1 MSDNENVEAGKIN
14 LDTNL
19 RVICRYD
26 GHTGHWPHHAP
37 TRNWQH
43 CTSGNVAPLYLIL
56 LVSLSVIK
64 MYDIKWW
71 LVQLH

>member
-26 GHTGHWPHHAP
+26 GHTDTGHRPHHAP

-43 CTSGNVAPLYLIL
+43 CTSGNVAPFNSTGVYLC
-56 LVSLSVIK
+56 
-64 MYDIKWW
+64 D
-71 LVQLH
+71 

>member
-26 GHTGHWPHHAP
+26 GHTDTGRTMHQHVIGSTAHREMLHHLI
-37 TRNWQH
+37 
-43 CTSGNVAPLYLIL
+43 PLASIY
-56 LVSLSVIK
+56 VIK
-64 MYDIKWW
+64 M
-71 LVQLH
+71 L

>member
-43 CTSGNVAPLYLIL
+43 CTSGNVAPFFWIPLA
-56 LVSLSVIK
+56 SLSVDK
-64 MYDIKWW
+64 MCDRKWW
-71 LVQLH
+71 LIQMF